1 MTVPQT
7 NPAGD
12 APDHFNTFSEGEK
25 RPMTTTSTHGQCK
38 PKAKSGSKTKTKA
51 NSGSKTK
58 ANSGSSTRGRGGRPA
73 DGKTSR
79 QRVEDAVADRI
90 IELLDQGQLPPWEKD
105 WRDSANG
112 IPRNAVSMKPYRG
125 VNRWMT
131 LLTHMA
137 MGYQDPRWLTYRQA
151 EALGGHVRKGETST
165 EIVFW
170 KRVPFRDREDDGGN
184 GLGRDDQPP
193 EEEGKIRTYPMLRSY
208 RVFNVE
214 QTEDC
219 RIEPLPQ
226 PEAQDHDPIEQA
238 EAIIAGMP
246 GPPEFQT
253 YQNANHA
260 PHYAPAMDTVRVPD
274 IGRYRSTEGYYNT
287 VFHEL
292 VHSTGHPKRLDRFN
306 LDANAGDLHAY
317 GREEMTAGMGAAML
331 AAHAGTLAEAMI
343 ERDASYIL
351 HWRDAIKADK
361 SDDRPLRDT
370 GPTGRGPDPRRE
382 PPGVRSREANGRAGG
397 QAGRRTGGLTTP
409 PAV

>member
-1 MTVPQT
+1 
-7 NPAGD
+7 
-12 APDHFNTFSEGEK
+12 
-25 RPMTTTSTHGQCK
+25 MTTASPPASK
-38 PKAKSGSKTKTKA
+38 PKTKSGSKTKASSKA

-58 ANSGSSTRGRGGRPA
+58 ASSKAKTNSGSSSRDRGGRPA

-90 IELLDQGQLPPWEKD
+90 LELLDQGQPPPWEKD

-112 IPRNAVSMKPYRG
+112 LPLNAVSMKPYRG

-131 LLTHMA
+131 LLTHIA
-137 MGYQDPRWLTYRQA
+137 TGYQDPRWLTYRQA
-151 EALGGHVRKGETST
+151 ETLGGHVRKGETST

-170 KRVPFRDREDDGGN
+170 KRVAFRDRDDEGRN
-184 GLGRDDQPP
+184 GLAKDDQPP
-193 EEEGKIRTYPMLRSY
+193 EEEEKIRTYPMLRSY

-219 RIEPLPQ
+219 QIEPLAQ
-226 PEAQDHDPIEQA
+226 IDAQDHDPVEQA

-246 GPPEFQT
+246 SPPEFQT

-260 PHYAPAMDTVRVPD
+260 PHYDPKADMIRVPD
-274 IGRYRSTEGYYNT
+274 MGRYRSTEGYYNT

-292 VHSTGHPKRLDRFN
+292 VHATGHPKRLNRFD

-317 GREEMTAGMGAAML
+317 GREELTAGMGAAML
-331 AAHAGTLAEAMI
+331 AAHAGTLAEAI

-361 SDDRPLRDT
+361 PMI
-370 GPTGRGPDPRRE
+370 
-382 PPGVRSREANGRAGG
+382 VRSATLAQRAVDLILGESPPEFAPEKPEA
-397 QAGRRTGGLTTP
+397 TP
-409 PAV
+409 EVKPDAAPED

>member
-1 MTVPQT
+1 
-7 NPAGD
+7 
-12 APDHFNTFSEGEK
+12 
-25 RPMTTTSTHGQCK
+25 MTTTSTKAGK
-38 PKAKSGSKTKTKA
+38 PKAKSGSKAKTKA

-58 ANSGSSTRGRGGRPA
+58 TAPSSRTRNTGPA

-137 MGYQDPRWLTYRQA
+137 TGYQDPRWLTYRQA

-170 KRVPFRDREDDGGN
+170 KRVAFRDRDDEGRN
-184 GLGRDDQPP
+184 GLAKDDQPP

-226 PEAQDHDPIEQA
+226 MDAQDHDPVEQA

-246 GPPEFQT
+246 SPPEFQT

-260 PHYAPAMDTVRVPD
+260 PHYDPKADMIRVPD
-274 IGRYRSTEGYYNT
+274 MGRYRSTEGYYNT

-292 VHSTGHPKRLDRFN
+292 VHATGHPKRLARFEM
-306 LDANAGDLHAY
+306 DANAGDLHAY
-317 GREEMTAGMGAAML
+317 GREELTAGMGAAML
-331 AAHAGTLAEAMI
+331 AAHAGTLAEAI

-361 SDDRPLRDT
+361 PMI
-370 GPTGRGPDPRRE
+370 
-382 PPGVRSREANGRAGG
+382 VRSATLAQRAVDLILGES
-397 QAGRRTGGLTTP
+397 P
-409 PAV
+409 PAFAPEKPTAAPDSEPEATPED

>member
-1 MTVPQT
+1 
-7 NPAGD
+7 
-12 APDHFNTFSEGEK
+12 
-25 RPMTTTSTHGQCK
+25 MTTTSPPASK
-38 PKAKSGSKTKTKA
+38 PKAKSGSKTKASSKA

-58 ANSGSSTRGRGGRPA
+58 ANSSSRTNSGSSHRGRGGRPA

-170 KRVPFRDREDDGGN
+170 KRVPFRDREDGGN

-260 PHYAPAMDTVRVPD
+260 PHYAPKADMIRVPD
-274 IGRYRSTEGYYNT
+274 MGRYRSTEGYYNT

-292 VHSTGHPKRLDRFN
+292 VHSTGHPKRLNRFD

-331 AAHAGTLAEAMI
+331 AAHAGTLATMI

-361 SDDRPLRDT
+361 SMI
-370 GPTGRGPDPRRE
+370 
-382 PPGVRSREANGRAGG
+382 VRSATLAQRAVDLILGES
-397 QAGRRTGGLTTP
+397 P
-409 PAV
+409 PEFAPEKPTAEPEVKPDAAPED